1 MKFITPSAVRGVVTA
16 PPSKSMTGRAL
27 AAALLSAG
35 VSEIGNP
42 SLCDDGLAAAAII
55 EALGARTDVRGTAQV
70 VPSAQPRRR
79 RAAGR
84 PCPGIPNHPGEN
96 LTFVVRGTG
105 SALRAVEG
113 ALDCRESGLAMRMFT
128 PITALIAGET
138 SLTGSGSLRSRPMKM
153 VESLT
158 ALDVSCTTENGHA
171 PILVRGPM
179 KGGRIRTD
187 ASVSSQFLSGLLMAL
202 PLCEKRSTVTVSGLA
217 SAPYVRMTIDLL
229 RFFGVRIDNDDRLEE
244 FVIEGNQAYRPSVY
258 AVEGDWS
265 GASFFLVAGAIA
277 GSVEVKGLH
286 HASFQADRAIVG
298 VLAAAGARV
307 ETGRDCISVE
317 TGDLKPF
324 EFDASGS
331 PDLFPPLVALASS
344 CGGKSVIHGLGRLMY
359 KESNRASAL
368 CREFNKLGIRVVAE
382 GNTMEVYGGD
392 VQGALVDSHNDHRIA
407 MACAVV
413 GLRARG
419 EVAISGSACVS
430 KSYPAFFS
438 DLEAVSKDP

>member
-1 MKFITPSAVRGVVTA
+1 
-16 PPSKSMTGRAL
+16 
-27 AAALLSAG
+27 
-35 VSEIGNP
+35 
-42 SLCDDGLAAAAII
+42 
-55 EALGARTDVRGTAQV
+55 
-70 VPSAQPRRR
+70 
-79 RAAGR
+79 
-84 PCPGIPNHPGEN
+84 
-96 LTFVVRGTG
+96 
-105 SALRAVEG
+105 
-113 ALDCRESGLAMRMFT
+113 
-128 PITALIAGET
+128 
-138 SLTGSGSLRSRPMKM
+138 
-153 VESLT
+153 
-158 ALDVSCTTENGHA
+158 
-171 PILVRGPM
+171 M

-277 GSVEVKGLH
+277 GSVEVKGLR

>member
-1 MKFITPSAVRGVVTA
+1 MKFITPSPVRGVVTA

-55 EALGARTDVRGTAQV
+55 DALGARTDVRGPSQA
-70 VPSAQPRRR
+70 VPSAGARR
-79 RAAGR
+79 RATGR
-84 PCPGIPNHPGEN
+84 PCPGIPKHPSEN
-96 LTFVVRGTG
+96 LTLVVSGTG
-105 SALRAVEG
+105 REALRAVED

-128 PITALIAGET
+128 PITALIAGKT
-138 SLTGSGSLRSRPMKM
+138 TLAGSGSLRSRPMEM

-179 KGGRIRTD
+179 KGGHIRTD

-202 PLCEKRSTVTVSGLA
+202 PLCEKRSTITVSGLA
-217 SAPYVRMTIDLL
+217 SAPYVLMTVELL
-229 RFFGVRIDNDDRLEE
+229 RLFGVRIDHDNRLEE

-265 GASFFLVAGAIA
+265 GASFLLVAGAIA

-286 HASFQADRAIVG
+286 PASFQADRAIVG
-298 VLAAAGARV
+298 VLATAGARV
-307 ETGRDCISVE
+307 KTGHDSISIE
-317 TGDLKPF
+317 AGDLKPF

-344 CGGKSVIHGLGRLMY
+344 CGGKSMIHGLRRLTY

-368 CREFNKLGIRVVAE
+368 CREFKKLGIRIAAE
-382 GNTMEVYGGD
+382 GNTMEVYGGN
-392 VQGALVDSHNDHRIA
+392 VRGAFVDSHNDHRIA
-407 MACAVV
+407 MACAVA

-419 EVAISGSACVS
+419 EVAISGSACIS

-438 DLEAVSKDP
+438 DLEALVDRS

>member
-1 MKFITPSAVRGVVTA
+1 
-16 PPSKSMTGRAL
+16 
-27 AAALLSAG
+27 
-35 VSEIGNP
+35 
-42 SLCDDGLAAAAII
+42 
-55 EALGARTDVRGTAQV
+55 
-70 VPSAQPRRR
+70 
-79 RAAGR
+79 
-84 PCPGIPNHPGEN
+84 
-96 LTFVVRGTG
+96 
-105 SALRAVEG
+105 
-113 ALDCRESGLAMRMFT
+113 MRMFT

>member
-42 SLCDDGLAAAAII
+42 SLCDDGLAAAAVSK
-55 EALGARTDVRGTAQV
+55 ALGARIDVRGALQTSPLGPV
-70 VPSAQPRRR
+70 T
-79 RAAGR
+79 GR
-84 PCPGIPNHPGEN
+84 PCPGIPGHPGEN
-96 LTFVVRGTG
+96 LTFVVSGTG
-105 SALRAVEG
+105 REALRPVEG
-113 ALDCRESGLAMRMFT
+113 ALDCRESGLTMRMFT
-128 PITALIAGET
+128 PITALIAGQT
-138 SLTGSGSLRSRPMKM
+138 TLAGSGSLRSRPMEM

-158 ALDVSCTTENGHA
+158 ALGASCTTESGHA

-202 PLCEKRSTVTVSGLA
+202 PLCEKRSVVTVSGLA

-229 RFFGVRIDNDDRLEE
+229 RLFGVRIDHDDRLEE

-265 GASFFLVAGAIA
+265 CASFLLVAGAIA
-277 GSVEVKGLH
+277 GSVAVRGLNPE
-286 HASFQADRAIVG
+286 SIQADRALIG
-298 VLAAAGARV
+298 VLSGAGARV
-307 ETGRDCISVE
+307 ETGHGCIFVE
-317 TGDLKPF
+317 AGDLKPF
-324 EFDASGS
+324 EFDATAC
-331 PDLFPPLVALASS
+331 PDLFPPLVVLASN
-344 CGGKSVIHGLGRLMY
+344 CGGKSVIHGLGRLTY

-368 CREFNKLGIRVVAE
+368 HREFKKLGIRITAE
-382 GNTMEVYGGD
+382 GNTMEVYGGT

-407 MACAVV
+407 MACAVA

-419 EVAISGSACVS
+419 DVVISGSACVS
-430 KSYPAFFS
+430 KSYPSFFS
-438 DLEAVSKDP
+438 DLEALGDKS